1 MAQNKQAFSLSIL
14 NLAPPLS
21 LPTKSN
27 TSAPISPPRYFS
39 TLANLFFH
47 LKSSKNTLLLIQ
59 FLSSKRKHKMALIV
73 QKYGGTSVGSPER
86 IKNVAKRVAK
96 ARAEGHDVVVV
107 VSAMSGETNRLVAL
121 AHEMQEFPDPREL
134 DVVLATGEQVTI
146 GLLAMAL
153 KNIGVPAKSYT
164 GWQVAVR
171 TDDAHTKARIDH
183 IDDAKMRADLSEGK
197 VVIVAGFQGV
207 TADGDVATLG
217 RGGSDTSAV
226 ALAAALKADE
236 CQIYTDVD
244 GVYTTDPRVVPEARR
259 MNTISFEEMLELA
272 SLGSKVLQIRS
283 VEFAGKY
290 KVRLRVLSSLE
301 DGGEGTLIT
310 FEEDENMEKAAVQG
324 IAFDKNQAR
333 INVRGVPDKPGI
345 AYQILGTVADANIE
359 VDMII
364 QNVGA
369 EGTTDFSFTVPRGD
383 YKQTLELMKGLQ
395 QSLNATEVNG
405 DDGVCK
411 VSVVG
416 LGMRS
421 HVGVA
426 SKMFRTLAEEGINI
440 QMISTSEI
448 KVSVLIDEKYM
459 ELATRVW
466 HKAFELDKA

>member
-1 MAQNKQAFSLSIL
+1 
-14 NLAPPLS
+14 
-21 LPTKSN
+21 
-27 TSAPISPPRYFS
+27 
-39 TLANLFFH
+39 
-47 LKSSKNTLLLIQ
+47 
-59 FLSSKRKHKMALIV
+59 MALIV
-73 QKYGGTSVGSPER
+73 QKYGGTSVGSAER

-96 ARAEGHDVVVV
+96 TRAEGHDVVVV

-121 AHEMQEFPDPREL
+121 AHEMQDFPDPREL

-153 KNIGVPAKSYT
+153 KDIGVGAKSYT
-164 GWQVAVR
+164 GWQVAVK
-171 TDDAHTKARIDH
+171 TDNAHTKARIED
-183 IDDAKMRADLSEGK
+183 IDDKAMRADLKEGR

-207 TADGDVATLG
+207 NGNGDISTLG

-259 MNTISFEEMLELA
+259 LDTVTFEEMLELA

-290 KVRLRVLSSLE
+290 KVRLRVLSSLQE
-301 DGGEGTLIT
+301 GGNGTLIT
-310 FEEDENMEKAAVQG
+310 FEEDNNMERAAVSG

-333 INVRGVPDKPGI
+333 INVRGVPDKPGV
-345 AYQILGTVADANIE
+345 AYQILGAVANANIE

-369 EGTTDFSFTVPRGD
+369 EGTTDFSFTVPRGE
-383 YKQTLELMKGLQ
+383 YKPVLELLNGLKE
-395 QSLNATEVNG
+395 SIGAAEIDG
-405 DDGVCK
+405 DDTVCK
-411 VSVVG
+411 VSIVG

-459 ELATRVW
+459 ELATRVL
-466 HKAFELDKA
+466 HKAFELA